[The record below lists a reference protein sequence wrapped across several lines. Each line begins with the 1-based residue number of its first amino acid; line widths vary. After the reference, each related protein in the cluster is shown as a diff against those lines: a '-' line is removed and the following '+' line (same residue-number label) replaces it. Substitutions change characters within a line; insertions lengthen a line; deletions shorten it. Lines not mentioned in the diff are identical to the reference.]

1 MFKGIGRV
9 FKREMKQLL
18 GRKRSIIIFFVIPL
32 FFTILYGN
40 IYLQKSIKHIN
51 LGVINHSPSQLSRT
65 LVQGFEKSEA
75 FTVSRYLEDEE
86 EIAPLMAVG
95 EIDAV
100 LIIPKDFTRDI
111 KKGKSATV
119 FVGAN
124 GTNMTI
130 SNTAMTEATKIIG
143 TVSAGI
149 TVAKYQAQGLNETLA
164 YQNVEPISFRIRPWY
179 NPTNNYSNFLLLGYV
194 MAIVQQV
201 TFYFTAISISE
212 ERKREE
218 RLEELLRC
226 SDSAFSIIL
235 GKFLVYF
242 FCGVFSWVTA
252 FLLAINAFHIP
263 MRGSYGLLMLI
274 SLAFF
279 SCICA
284 LGMFISVASK
294 NSLNA
299 TQYSMLMALPAFLFS
314 GFTWPIEVMPK
325 ALQILAYIFPLTYF
339 ANNVRDI
346 ALLGVSFQIIQKD
359 LLTLCFGTIL
369 FFLLTIIVFYYR
381 VLKKACPELSAE
393 LKA

>member
-40 IYLQKSIKHIN
+40 IYIQKSIKHIN

-143 TVSAGI
+143 
-149 TVAKYQAQGLNETLA
+149 
-164 YQNVEPISFRIRPWY
+164 
-179 NPTNNYSNFLLLGYV
+179 
-194 MAIVQQV
+194 
-201 TFYFTAISISE
+201 
-212 ERKREE
+212 
-218 RLEELLRC
+218 
-226 SDSAFSIIL
+226 
-235 GKFLVYF
+235 
-242 FCGVFSWVTA
+242 
-252 FLLAINAFHIP
+252 
-263 MRGSYGLLMLI
+263 
-274 SLAFF
+274 
-279 SCICA
+279 
-284 LGMFISVASK
+284 
-294 NSLNA
+294 
-299 TQYSMLMALPAFLFS
+299 
-314 GFTWPIEVMPK
+314 
-325 ALQILAYIFPLTYF
+325 
-339 ANNVRDI
+339 
-346 ALLGVSFQIIQKD
+346 
-359 LLTLCFGTIL
+359 
-369 FFLLTIIVFYYR
+369 LTIIVFYYR